1 MYLFV
6 NQYGMAKYGELQ
18 TKRLMS
24 YKLSDW

>member
-24 YKLSDW
+24 YKLNDR